1 MRKGKSKTRKARIDI
16 MRANGA
22 NARRKA
28 QQQGY
33 DRTRYDKPEGEGT
46 P

>member
-1 MRKGKSKTRKARIDI
+1 MRKGKSRTRKTRIDI
-16 MRANGA
+16 MRANEA
-22 NARRKA
+22 KARRKA
-28 QQQGY
+28 RQQGY